1 MPSGNYAC
9 LLHEG
14 DITSHMDA
22 FQSLMDA
29 VNGMGGEIAS
39 DVYIYDQMSY
49 LLSDLN
55 SETYVAKY
63 AVRVDKHS

>member
-1 MPSGNYAC
+1 
-9 LLHEG
+9 
-14 DITSHMDA
+14 
-22 FQSLMDA
+22 MDA

-63 AVRVDKHS
+63 AVRVDEHS